1 MITQEQCI
9 TLILLVQSMKEISNM
24 LKYEYE
30 ALKVGDADV
39 IFIRHYIGDEQFI
52 VLIDAGNAGDAA
64 IIKKHLNDYY
74 GSYYIDL
81 AICTHPDSDH
91 KDGFFDL
98 FLDEEVTIRE
108 LWLTDP
114 AFFIDEDDIQR
125 YRNHDNAVS
134 AVRKIW
140 NKSTDDKLNL
150 INLALDKCCVVRS
163 VVDGVKHSELPISV
177 VGPSAKYY
185 AEVVKYMVAD
195 YGIKTYEDS
204 SKEAYDDAFK
214 IDEKDIKSVI
224 DKDEDSSPYNA
235 SSLIVLYEPG
245 DGKRLLF
252 AGDANTTSL
261 QMMLNKYKWL
271 RNVDF
276 LKVPHHGSRRN
287 LNTSII
293 ESLSPKKCYISAAG
307 NKKHPSGRLVYW
319 LAKYGDVYS
328 THICNSYMHCQSA
341 SMPNRKGT
349 VNLSPLKKK
358 G

>member
-1 MITQEQCI
+1 
-9 TLILLVQSMKEISNM
+9 MKENKI
-24 LKYEYE
+24 KYEYE
-30 ALKVGDADV
+30 TLKVGDADA
-39 IFIRHYIGDEQFI
+39 ILIRHYVDEEPFI

-64 IIKKHLNDYY
+64 IIKKHLKDYY
-74 GSYYIDL
+74 NSYYIDL

-98 FLDEEVTIRE
+98 LQDDDITIE
-108 LWLTDP
+108 TFWLTDP
-114 AFFIDEDDIQR
+114 AQYLNANDIRR
-125 YRNHDNAVS
+125 YRNVENATK
-134 AVRKIW
+134 AVRRIW
-140 NKSTDDKLNL
+140 QKSTDANLNL
-150 INLALDKCCVVRS
+150 IDLALNKCTKVES
-163 VVDGVKHSELPISV
+163 VTDGAQHQRLPISI
-177 VGPSAKYY
+177 VGPSDEYY
-185 AEVVKYMVAD
+185 SEVVKTMVAD

-214 IDEKDIKSVI
+214 IDENDIKSVI
-224 DKDEDSSPYNA
+224 DNDEDSSSYNA
-235 SSLIVLYEPG
+235 SSLIILYEPG
-245 DGKRLLF
+245 DGQRLLF

-293 ESLSPKKCYISAAG
+293 EALSPKKCYISAAG

-328 THICNSYMHCQSA
+328 THTCNSYMHYKSA
-341 SMPNRKGT
+341 TMPERNNT
-349 VNLSPLKKK
+349 VNLIPLKKK
-358 G
+358 E

>member
-1 MITQEQCI
+1 MNENKNV
-9 TLILLVQSMKEISNM
+9 LN
-24 LKYEYE
+24 YEYE
-30 ALKVGDADV
+30 VLKVGDADA
-39 IFIRHYIGDEQFI
+39 ILIRHYINGEPFI
-52 VLIDAGNAGDAA
+52 ILIDAGNASDAA
-64 IIKKHLNDYY
+64 IIKKHLENYY
-74 GSYYIDL
+74 DSNYIDL

-98 FLDEEVTIRE
+98 LQDDDIKIERF
-108 LWLTDP
+108 WLTDP
-114 AFFIDEDDIQR
+114 AQYLDANDIKR
-125 YRNHDNAVS
+125 YRNEENATK

-140 NKSTDDKLNL
+140 QKSTDPNLNL
-150 INLALDKCCVVRS
+150 IDLALKKCTTVES
-163 VVDGVKHSELPISV
+163 VTDGVEHPILPISI
-177 VGPSAKYY
+177 VGPSDEYY
-185 AEVVKYMVAD
+185 AEVVKIMVAN

-214 IDEKDIKSVI
+214 IDEDDIKSVI
-224 DKDEDSSPYNA
+224 DSEEDPSPYNA
-235 SSLIVLYEPG
+235 SSLIILYEPG

-293 ESLSPKKCYISAAG
+293 ENLSPKNSSISAAG

-328 THICNSYMHCQSA
+328 THICNSYMHYQSA
-341 SMPNRKGT
+341 TMPKRKGT
-349 VNLSPLKKK
+349 VNLIPLKKK
-358 G
+358 K